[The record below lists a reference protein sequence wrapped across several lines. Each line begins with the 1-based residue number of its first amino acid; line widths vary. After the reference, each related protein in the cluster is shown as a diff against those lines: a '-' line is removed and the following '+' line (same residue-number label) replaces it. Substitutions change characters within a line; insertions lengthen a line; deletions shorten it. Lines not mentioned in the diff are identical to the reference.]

1 MKGNNKELKTIL
13 AFDADREFWNRMRYN
28 LDHFWGGAAPLAE
41 LLQMQYPYKYSAP
54 ETFNWRQRRMK
65 RVAKNGVKI

>member
-1 MKGNNKELKTIL
+1 MDNNIKLKTVL
-13 AFDADREFWNRMRYN
+13 AFDGDRAFWNRMRYK
-28 LDHFWGGAAPLAE
+28 LDHFWGGAAPLAK

-54 ETFNWRQRRMK
+54 ETFNWRTRRMK

>member
-1 MKGNNKELKTIL
+1 MDNNIKLKTVL
-13 AFDADREFWNRMRYN
+13 AFDADREFWNRMRYK
-28 LDHFWGGAAPLAE
+28 LDNFWGGAAPLAK

-54 ETFNWRQRRMK
+54 ETFCWRTRRMK

>member
-1 MKGNNKELKTIL
+1 MDNNIKLKTVL
-13 AFDADREFWNRMRYN
+13 AFDGDRAFWNRMRYK

-41 LLQMQYPYKYSAP
+41 LLRKQNHLPDYVCP
-54 ETFNWRQRRMK
+54 ETFHWRTRRMK